1 MCICFVS
8 INIKGNSY
16 CITRIIRGFYRIE
29 KIGRKVHR
37 SIRFYFRL
45 SSIQI
50 LIDSSSIIIQITTI
64 SFTIFIIRIK
74 PNTSTTFCICIGFSR
89 YSIASVISQIHSSQN
104 STVRLHLCT
113 IQRSKVHS
121 RNSIVT
127 TYCFRVACF
136 FCPKIVK
143 ENNISFRS
151 RLRIFYCNSMLP
163 YC

>member
-1 MCICFVS
+1 MCSCFVS
-8 INIKGNSY
+8 INIKGNPY
-16 CITRIIRGFYRIE
+16 CISRIIRGFYRIE

-37 SIRFYFRL
+37 GIRFYFRL

-50 LIDSSSIIIQITTI
+50 LVHSMSIIIQITPI
-64 SFTIFIIRIK
+64 SFTVFIIRVK
-74 PNTSTTFCICIGFSR
+74 PNTRTTFCICIGFSR
-89 YSIASVISQIHSSQN
+89 YSIASVISQIHTGYN
-104 STVRLHLCT
+104 STIRLHLRT

-121 RNSIVT
+121 RNSILAA
-127 TYCFRVACF
+127 YCFRVSCF

-143 ENNISFRS
+143 ENNISSCS